1 MESSIVELRKKFGRD
16 TSYLRETYVNEL
28 EYFGSDRPLEDN
40 YIEEN
45 PCSIELDT
53 TSEMSLSSVSTL
65 VSKTQ
70 TMNMTH
76 REGGWPKDI
85 DPSEK
90 GDVLRYRKKV
100 EKTEDFKQTVKGLG
114 PVIERAAMQ
123 NNTIDIYEEYFEGT
137 WIDHSSEPPSAK
149 GLAVFRDPS
158 EVRRTAT
165 SIDWQPDSN
174 RLAVTYSVLRFQDPR
189 FLGDSAALPM
199 QSYIWDVTNPNTP
212 EMELLPSSPL
222 CCLRYNPKQPEQL
235 VGGSYNGL
243 ITFFDSRKSGS
254 KPCET
259 SVIENS
265 HHDPVYDVFWT
276 SSKTGNLCASCSS
289 DGTMLWWDTR
299 RLREPLE
306 RIELNTGK
314 HPHLPNTTLGAT
326 SMEYNQEAGPSKY
339 LVGTEQGVVM
349 SVNLR
354 NKKVNNGITVYDTMA
369 GRHHG
374 PIYSIQR
381 NPVHSKFFLTVGD
394 WTARIWMED
403 LKTPILT
410 TKYHPAYLTGGCWSP
425 TRPGVFYVTREDG
438 VVDFWDYFYRQNEV
452 AYSHKVSDA
461 PLSSIS
467 VHAQGKLMGVGDRNG
482 TVSLLQVCDSL
493 ALQQSNEKLAISGMF
508 ERETKREKNLEIRSR
523 EIARKQQKISQQAT
537 QQQVQTGLN
546 DDDEA
551 QAEMTKLL
559 QKIDEDFLKIVQ
571 SDEDPI
577 EAANLA
583 SAAAAQ
589 MSAAQPG
596 VTSDASKNSSSPAAA
611 SPKSVDAPGGSA
623 EDASELLAS
632 GYDGEDGSSTEH
644 KE

>member
-523 EIARKQQKISQQAT
+523 EIARKQQK
-537 QQQVQTGLN
+537 
-546 DDDEA
+546 
-551 QAEMTKLL
+551 
-559 QKIDEDFLKIVQ
+559 
-571 SDEDPI
+571 
-577 EAANLA
+577 NLSA
-583 SAAAAQ
+583 SNPTAGPNR
-589 MSAAQPG
+589 S
-596 VTSDASKNSSSPAAA
+596 
-611 SPKSVDAPGGSA
+611 
-623 EDASELLAS
+623 
-632 GYDGEDGSSTEH
+632 
-644 KE
+644 